1 MGTKQPNTNVTL
13 LHDCQTLKHSKS
25 PKRPVHE
32 SWIASVVS
40 AMSQIMCRKTD
51 WMRFIFIF

>member
-1 MGTKQPNTNVTL
+1 MGTRQPNTNVTL

-25 PKRPVHE
+25 PKRPVRE

-40 AMSQIMCRKTD
+40 VMSPSMCRKTD
-51 WMRFIFIF
+51 CRRFISF